1 MKADMNLN
9 KYIIRELIN
18 TNKISTIDGV
28 VINLFQAQ
36 KFNGAAVNLRYW
48 PIYVITNDRFTQ

>member
-36 KFNGAAVNLRYW
+36 KFNGAAVNLRY
-48 PIYVITNDRFTQ
+48 